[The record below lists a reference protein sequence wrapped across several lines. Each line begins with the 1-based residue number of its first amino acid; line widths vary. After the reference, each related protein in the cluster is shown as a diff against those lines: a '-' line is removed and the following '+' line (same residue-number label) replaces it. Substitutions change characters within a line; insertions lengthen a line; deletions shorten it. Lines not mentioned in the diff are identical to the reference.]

1 MSQSVTIRIPD
12 EMFSYLSK
20 YTQDSALSMTDV
32 VLVLLKVGC
41 ENRRE
46 SVEELEQL
54 RLLAVEERKY
64 ELSTSQLRFL
74 MKKCYLV
81 ENFEK
86 LAIRIRGNA
95 TMTKEQKRDIYNSM
109 ENRIVEIWGKD
120 SVQHDAVK
128 KWSDLNVPN

>member
-95 TMTKEQKRDIYNSM
+95 TMTKEQKREIYNSM

-120 SVQHDAVK
+120 SVQHNVVK